1 MGERINMDVINIE
14 DIRESNRLKKEKCR
28 EAKDAMRD
36 MLSDEQAERFDIIF
50 DDVMDRIFK
59 GVLLKEK
66 GEN

>member
-1 MGERINMDVINIE
+1 MKIIGIK

-28 EAKDAMRD
+28 GAKEAMRD
-36 MLSDEQAERFDIIF
+36 MLSDEQLKEFDSVF
-50 DDVMDRIFK
+50 DDVMEKVFK

>member
-1 MGERINMDVINIE
+1 MDVINIE

-66 GEN
+66 SEN

>member
-1 MGERINMDVINIE
+1 MKIIGIK

-28 EAKDAMRD
+28 EAKEAMRD
-36 MLSDEQAERFDIIF
+36 MLSDEQLKEFDSVF
-50 DDVMDRIFK
+50 DDVMEKVFK

>member
-1 MGERINMDVINIE
+1 MKIIGIE

-28 EAKDAMRD
+28 EAKEAMRD
-36 MLSDEQAERFDIIF
+36 MLSDEQLKEFDSVF
-50 DDVMDRIFK
+50 DDVMEKVFK

>member
-1 MGERINMDVINIE
+1 MDVINIE